1 MVRVDG
7 PDSLVAS
14 VPGLVIDA
22 HSHILSLSA
31 DPGFT
36 VDYGREGSLCIYR
49 SMGKLPSHRLP
60 TEQEWEASGLSRS
73 GWPVIGPAESRRDHP
88 GFGKVVVLAVSP
100 QYLDGQLIGTVD
112 TAGVLGVGGPPDP
125 EKCNDYIA
133 AVVRSDPEHF
143 IGFASVNPAFKGP
156 AAAAAELRRAVT
168 GLGLTG
174 LKLYPMYQHWAAN
187 DRELAF
193 PLYRTAADLGI
204 PVMIHQ
210 AGSTRID
217 ARLELGRPA
226 LLDDIGREFRDL
238 TVIVAHCGLPW
249 VDEALFLLTKH
260 PHFYAELSY
269 LIATLT
275 RRDLFLLLHRCEP
288 AFVPL
293 EKIFFGTDYPGFL
306 YDPVKLAGKLLT
318 VNEEAAPAGLPPL
331 PDRKLHGIMGD
342 HFAAVL
348 GLAQPSAP
356 AEPGG
361 RRGL

>member
-1 MVRVDG
+1 MI
-7 PDSLVAS
+7 
-14 VPGLVIDA
+14 IDA
-22 HSHILSLSA
+22 HSHLLSLAA

-49 SMGKLPSHRLP
+49 SMGLLPSHRLP
-60 TEQEWEASGLSRS
+60 TEEEWEASGFARR
-73 GWPVIGPAESRRDHP
+73 GWPLIGPRESRRDHP
-88 GFGKVVVLAVSP
+88 GFDKIVVLAVSP
-100 QYLDGQLIGTVD
+100 QHLDGQLIGTVD
-112 TAGVLGVGGPPDP
+112 TDGELGVAGPPDP
-125 EKCNDYIA
+125 QKCNDYIA
-133 AVVRSDPEHF
+133 AAVRTDPGQF

-156 AAAAAELRRAVT
+156 AAAVAELERAVSQ
-168 GLGLTG
+168 LGLAG
-174 LKLYPMYQHWAAN
+174 LKLYPMYQHWAAD
-187 DRELAF
+187 DRDLAF
-193 PLYRTAADLGI
+193 PVYRKATELGI

-217 ARLELGRPA
+217 AKLELGRPA

-238 TVIVAHCGLPW
+238 TVIIAHCGLPW

-306 YDPVKLAGKLLT
+306 YDPVKLRDKLMT
-318 VNEEAAPAGLPPL
+318 VNEEARAMDLPPI
-331 PDRKLHGIMGD
+331 PERKLRGIIGD
-342 HFAAVL
+342 NFAAVL
-348 GLAQPSAP
+348 GLADA
-356 AEPGG
+356 
-361 RRGL
+361 